1 MYVNDP
7 GRSVRM
13 VRAEELEH
21 PTRFDPPLPDSTALD
36 AAITSVAAHG
46 MLNSVGV
53 AKATISTIR
62 LHWDRLDE
70 ETILRLLLRAE
81 AQLTFLGDTLG
92 DLVRGIPSETRQF
105 LDALPDVR
113 LQSNP
118 QDSEPAAEL

>member
-7 GRSVRM
+7 RRSVRVVM
-13 VRAEELEH
+13 AEELEH
-21 PTRFDPPLPDSTALD
+21 PTELD

-46 MLNSVGV
+46 MLNSLGV

-70 ETILRLLLRAE
+70 ETVLRLLLRAE

-92 DLVRGIPSETRQF
+92 DVVRGIPSEARAL
-105 LDALPDVR
+105 LDTLPDTR
-113 LQSNP
+113 LRTNP
-118 QDSEPAAEL
+118 QSDSPPADT